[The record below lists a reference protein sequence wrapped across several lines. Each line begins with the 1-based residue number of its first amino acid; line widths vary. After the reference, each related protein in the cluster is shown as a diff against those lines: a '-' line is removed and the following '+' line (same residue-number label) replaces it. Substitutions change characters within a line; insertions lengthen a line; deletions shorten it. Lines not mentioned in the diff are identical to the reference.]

1 MLGATA
7 RYQRPPRP
15 YWPRSTHALEDAM
28 ARRKLWSNSVSR
40 VELDHRARDARI
52 RLFRIERLFL
62 PRAAVA
68 GFWLSPL
75 SRLLGSRAGGKGR
88 RGGRGSGSRSD
99 SRLGCMRETA
109 PAWFGGCGVV
119 C

>member
-15 YWPRSTHALEDAM
+15 YWPRSTHAMEDAM

-40 VELDHRARDARI
+40 VELDQRARDARI

-62 PRAAVA
+62 PRASVA

-75 SRLLGSRAGGKGR
+75 IRLLGSRAGGNRR
-88 RGGRGSGSRSD
+88 RGGRRSAAHD
-99 SRLGCMRETA
+99 DYRLRTM
-109 PAWFGGCGVV
+109 
-119 C
+119 

>member
-1 MLGATA
+1 
-7 RYQRPPRP
+7 
-15 YWPRSTHALEDAM
+15 M

-99 SRLGCMRETA
+99 SRLGCIRETGSA
-109 PAWFGGCGVV
+109 VRTAGMV
-119 C
+119 CCV